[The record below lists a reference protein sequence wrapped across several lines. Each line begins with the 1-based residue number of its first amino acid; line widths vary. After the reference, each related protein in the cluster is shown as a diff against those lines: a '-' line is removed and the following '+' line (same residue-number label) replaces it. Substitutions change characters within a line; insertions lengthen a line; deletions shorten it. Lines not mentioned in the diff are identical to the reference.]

1 MKKEFP
7 MVIDVHVHP
16 AFYGP
21 ICDDKNR
28 LLKRKQVMGY
38 DLMSP
43 FPLEL
48 VEKQMAFANIDKLV
62 LLPEDTETIDG
73 EIVISNEEIKTL
85 IEDSHVQFRIDTP
98 NVRVTKEEV
107 EILASDEWVVFAPR
121 PGNKETVFPVAYDK
135 AHSKITVN
143 GVEVTDGGVKCEH
156 LPEECACNSVALT
169 SRGVVVRHD
178 ENKPQVCTWKFEIAE
193 K

>member
-1 MKKEFP
+1 MMFFLLAAAGAAVLDQEGLRRLNSLLEVNAKASGEMKARSA
-7 MVIDVHVHP
+7 D
-16 AFYGP
+16 
-21 ICDDKNR
+21 
-28 LLKRKQVMGY
+28 
-38 DLMSP
+38 
-43 FPLEL
+43 
-48 VEKQMAFANIDKLV
+48 
-62 LLPEDTETIDG
+62 
-73 EIVISNEEIKTL
+73 EIKTL

-98 NVRVTKEEV
+98 NVRVTKEDV

-135 AHSKITVN
+135 ARSKITVN